1 MIRLSLQSLL
11 GRFRR
16 HRERPWEELSEAER
30 FQRLRDR
37 R

>member
-11 GRFRR
+11 GRSRR
-16 HRERPWEELSEAER
+16 HRERAWEELSEAER
-30 FQRLRDR
+30 FQRLRER